1 MSRNI
6 ATLLVE
12 QMENYGI
19 EYVFCVPGASIDA
32 ITTALIGRKPQL
44 VLCRQ
49 ESGAGNAA
57 VAYAKKTGKPAVV
70 LVTAGPGATNLVTA
84 VATATLEHNPLIA
97 ICGQMDS
104 KTTFKPS
111 HQIINAEDLFLP
123 VTRYSKEVTNPD
135 TVTGIWDLAY
145 NRATS
150 NETGAVH
157 LSFAADLLAQPTDV
171 KSTSPLLNSP
181 LSIAQSSNISQAQQL
196 IKNATMPLIIIGA
209 DAASELVASSLEKL
223 IANTQIP
230 VLSSFE
236 GGGMVKPHHLEHF
249 MGRLGA
255 FQNQPCNELIKQ
267 SDLLIS
273 IGYNIAELD
282 PLKWNPSDKPL
293 IHIANFNP
301 IVANGYRPTVQL
313 LGDIAANLESL
324 AQGLSYAPSK
334 ELLNLQQQVRTI
346 LQKRLIEFTPP
357 KSDTVHPLQV
367 IELLQNNIQA
377 NDTLVSDVGSH
388 QYWISEHFVS
398 HKPRQFINSMGFQT
412 LGVSIAFAVGAAFSN
427 KSRGL
432 DEAKVYSV
440 SGDGGILMCIMELAT
455 AVEHN
460 LPIIHLLWKDHSY
473 NLVAIQEE
481 HKYAETSAVQFTHNV
496 DFAQM
501 ARSFGAYGIT
511 VTSPEQLLPALQ
523 EAQAQKGPVI
533 IDIAIDYTDNL
544 KVIVE

>member
-1 MSRNI
+1 MNRNI
-6 ATLLVE
+6 ATLLVD

-32 ITTALIGRKPQL
+32 ITTALTGRKPKL
-44 VLCRQ
+44 ILCRQ

-135 TVTGIWDLAY
+135 TVSGTWDLAF
-145 NRATS
+145 NKAITG
-150 NETGAVH
+150 ETGAVH
-157 LSFAADLLAQPTDV
+157 LSFAADLLAQPTALTASMPQKQPV
-171 KSTSPLLNSP
+171 
-181 LSIAQSSNISQAQQL
+181 SIAQQDDINAAQEL
-196 IKNATMPLIIIGA
+196 IKAAKSPLIIVGA
-209 DAASELVASSLEKL
+209 DAANTSVADSLEIL
-223 IANTQIP
+223 INNSKIP

-236 GGGMVKPHHLEHF
+236 GGGMVKPQHLPNF

-255 FQNQPCNELIKQ
+255 FQNQPCNEIIKQ
-267 SDLLIS
+267 ADLLIA

-282 PLKWNPSDKPL
+282 PIKWNPTDKKL
-293 IHIANFNP
+293 IHIADYNP
-301 IVANGYRPTVQL
+301 VIAQGYRPNLQL
-313 LGDIAANLESL
+313 LGNISHNLTALADGLTYSPSSESQ
-324 AQGLSYAPSK
+324 A
-334 ELLNLQQQVRTI
+334 LQQQIRQQ
-346 LQKRLIEFTPP
+346 LNQRLSEFTPP
-357 KSDTVHPLQV
+357 QASMVHPLEV
-367 IELLQNNIQA
+367 IATIQETIS
-377 NDTLVSDVGSH
+377 NDDTLVSDVGSH
-388 QYWISEHFVS
+388 QYWLSEHFVS

-427 KSRGL
+427 QSRNL
-432 DEAKVYSV
+432 NDAKVYSV
-440 SGDGGILMCIMELAT
+440 SGDGGVLMCIMELAT
-455 AVEHN
+455 AVEHQ
-460 LPIIHLLWKDHSY
+460 LPIIHMVWKDHSY

-481 HKYAETSAVQFTHNV
+481 HKYAETSAVKFTHNI
-496 DFAQM
+496 DFAEM

-511 VTSPEQLLPALQ
+511 VTSKDQLKSALQ
-523 EAQAQKGPVI
+523 EAQAQAGPVV

-544 KVIVE
+544 KSIVE

>member
-1 MSRNI
+1 MNRNI
-6 ATLLVE
+6 ATLLVD

-32 ITTALIGRKPQL
+32 ITTALTGRKPKL
-44 VLCRQ
+44 ILCRQ

-135 TVTGIWDLAY
+135 TVSGTWDLAF
-145 NRATS
+145 NKAITG
-150 NETGAVH
+150 ETGAVH
-157 LSFAADLLAQPTDV
+157 LSFAADLLAQPTTLTASIPQKRAV
-171 KSTSPLLNSP
+171 
-181 LSIAQSSNISQAQQL
+181 SIAQQDDINAAQEL
-196 IKNATMPLIIIGA
+196 IKAAKSPLIIVGA
-209 DAASELVASSLEKL
+209 DAASTAVAESLEKL
-223 IANTQIP
+223 INNSKIP

-236 GGGMVKPHHLEHF
+236 GGGMLKPQHLPHF

-255 FQNQPCNELIKQ
+255 FQNQPCNEIIKQ
-267 SDLLIS
+267 ADLLIA

-282 PLKWNPSDKPL
+282 PIKWNPTDKKL
-293 IHIANFNP
+293 IHIADYNP
-301 IVANGYRPTVQL
+301 VIAQGYRPNLQL
-313 LGDIAANLESL
+313 LGNISHNLTALADGLTYSPSSESQ
-324 AQGLSYAPSK
+324 A
-334 ELLNLQQQVRTI
+334 LQQQIRQQ
-346 LQKRLIEFTPP
+346 LKQRLSEFTPP
-357 KSDTVHPLQV
+357 QASMVHPLEV
-367 IELLQNNIQA
+367 IAAIQQTIT
-377 NDTLVSDVGSH
+377 NDDTLVSDVGSH
-388 QYWISEHFVS
+388 QYWLSEHFVS

-427 KSRGL
+427 KSRNL
-432 DEAKVYSV
+432 NDAKVYSV
-440 SGDGGILMCIMELAT
+440 SGDGGVLMCIMELAT
-455 AVEHN
+455 AVEHQ
-460 LPIIHLLWKDHSY
+460 LPIIHMVWKDHSY

-481 HKYAETSAVQFTHNV
+481 HKYAETSAVKFTHNI
-496 DFAQM
+496 DFAEM

-511 VTSPEQLLPALQ
+511 VTSKDQLKSALQ
-523 EAQAQKGPVI
+523 EAQAQAGPVV

-544 KVIVE
+544 KSIVE

>member
-12 QMENYGI
+12 QMQNYGI

-32 ITTALIGRKPQL
+32 ITTALVGRKPQL
-44 VLCRQ
+44 ILCRQ

-70 LVTAGPGATNLVTA
+70 LVTAGPGATNLITA
-84 VATATLEHNPLIA
+84 TATATLEHNPLIA

-135 TVTGIWDLAY
+135 TVTGVWDLAY
-145 NRATS
+145 NKATTG
-150 NETGAVH
+150 ETGAVH
-157 LSFAADLLAQPTDV
+157 LSFAADLLALPSNLKATFPSVNIPLQFAAPTNITTAQDLICSA
-171 KSTSPLLNSP
+171 KSPV
-181 LSIAQSSNISQAQQL
+181 
-196 IKNATMPLIIIGA
+196 IIVGA
-209 DAASELVASSLEKL
+209 DAASKKVAESL
-223 IANTQIP
+223 TQFITHTNIP

-236 GGGMVKPHHLEHF
+236 GGGMIKQDQLDCF

-267 SDLLIS
+267 ADLFIA

-282 PLKWNPSDKPL
+282 PIKWNPSDKPL
-293 IHIANFNP
+293 IHIAEYSP
-301 IVANGYRPTVQL
+301 VIAQGYRPTVQL
-313 LGDIAANLESL
+313 LGNIAINLANL
-324 AQGLSYAPSK
+324 AKDISYKPSNHSQ
-334 ELLNLQQQVRTI
+334 E
-346 LQKRLIEFTPP
+346 LQKKVRGQLTDRLNQYTKP
-357 KSDTVHPLQV
+357 KPNTVHPLQV
-367 IELLQNNIQA
+367 IKTLQKVIKME
-377 NDTLVSDVGSH
+377 DSLISDVGSH
-388 QYWISEHFVS
+388 QYWLSEYFVS
-398 HKPRQFINSMGFQT
+398 HEPRQFINSMGFQT

-432 DEAKVYSV
+432 DSAKIYSV
-440 SGDGGILMCIMELAT
+440 SGDGGVLMCIMELAT
-455 AVEHN
+455 AVEHQ
-460 LPIIHLLWKDHSY
+460 LPIIHLVWKDHSY

-481 HKYAETSAVQFTHNV
+481 HKYQATSAVQFTHNI
-496 DFAQM
+496 DFAVM
-501 ARSFGAYGIT
+501 AKSFGAHGIT
-511 VTSPEQLLPALQ
+511 VTNAEQLLPAIE
-523 EAQAQKGPVI
+523 EAQMQNGPVI

-544 KVIVE
+544 KTIVE

>member
-1 MSRNI
+1 MNRNI

-32 ITTALIGRKPQL
+32 ITTALIGRKPKL

-135 TVTGIWDLAY
+135 TVSGIWDLAY
-145 NRATS
+145 NKATTG
-150 NETGAVH
+150 ELGAVH
-157 LSFAADLLAQPTDV
+157 LSFAADLLAEPTLL
-171 KSTSPLLNSP
+171 TSSMPLKKQ
-181 LSIAQSSNISQAQQL
+181 ASSVASESDIQEAQQL
-196 IKNATMPLIIIGA
+196 LLAAKCPLIIVGA
-209 DAASELVASSLEKL
+209 DAASQVVADSLETL
-223 IANTQIP
+223 IENTKIP

-236 GGGMVKPHHLEHF
+236 GGGMIKEKHLQHF

-255 FQNQPCNELIKQ
+255 FQNQPCNEIVKQ
-267 SDLLIS
+267 SDLLIA

-282 PLKWNPSDKPL
+282 PIKWNPTDKPL
-293 IHIANFNP
+293 IHIADYQP
-301 IVANGYRPTVQL
+301 ILGQGYRPNVQL
-313 LGDIAANLESL
+313 LGDIASNIKKLSEN
-324 AQGLSYAPSK
+324 LSYTADNESIA
-334 ELLNLQQQVRTI
+334 LQAKIRSI
-346 LQKRLIEFTPP
+346 LTDRLTNYTPP
-357 KSDTVHPLQV
+357 KSNMVHPLEV
-367 IELLQNNIQA
+367 ISVLQKNIKP

-388 QYWISEHFVS
+388 QYWLSEYFVS

-427 KSRGL
+427 KSQGL
-432 DEAKVYSV
+432 DDAKVYSV
-440 SGDGGILMCIMELAT
+440 SGDGGVLMCIMELAT
-455 AVEHN
+455 AVEN
-460 LPIIHLLWKDHSY
+460 KLPIIHLVWKDHSY

-481 HKYAETSAVQFTHNV
+481 HKYNETSAIQFTQNI
-496 DFAQM
+496 DFAEM

-511 VTSPEQLLPALQ
+511 VTSENQLLPAIK
-523 EAQAQKGPVI
+523 EAQAQNGPVI

-544 KVIVE
+544 KTIVE